1 MLIPCKDI
9 GLVLENYLSHH
20 IRELI
25 QKPKLITFLLGSA
38 PEQLSFVEIKK
49 RLADRIG
56 ASFELR
62 HYPEDP
68 PFTAFR
74 NKISDTAQLPDTT
87 GIIIQH
93 PLPAGFDPA
102 SLYSVIPHQKEIE
115 GHIPGS
121 SFHFPLSL
129 AVLAGIKY
137 VILKELRNDYTP
149 GEESIVNFSGDR
161 EPLSEYLSGKKIVI
175 VGRGITGGKPI
186 GKILSDLNVPFTMI
200 NSETKTPETYYKNA
214 DMIITAVGKKIL
226 KPSMIKKGVVLLN
239 VGLRKENGK
248 LKGDYDEEE
257 IKDIAS
263 YYTETPGGLGPL
275 DVLYLYKNLYD
286 ASNL

>member
-1 MLIPCKDI
+1 
-9 GLVLENYLSHH
+9 
-20 IRELI
+20 
-25 QKPKLITFLLGSA
+25 
-38 PEQLSFVEIKK
+38 
-49 RLADRIG
+49 
-56 ASFELR
+56 
-62 HYPEDP
+62 
-68 PFTAFR
+68 
-74 NKISDTAQLPDTT
+74 
-87 GIIIQH
+87 
-93 PLPAGFDPA
+93 
-102 SLYSVIPHQKEIE
+102 LYSVIPHQKEIE

-137 VILKELRNDYTP
+137 VILKELHKNYIP
-149 GEESIVNFSGDR
+149 GEESIVHFSNDR
-161 EPLSEYLSGKKIVI
+161 EPLSEYLSGKNIVV
-175 VGRGITGGKPI
+175 VGRGITGGRPI

-200 NSETKTPETYYKNA
+200 NSKTATPETYYKNA
-214 DMIITAVGKKIL
+214 DIIITAVGKKIL

-248 LKGDYDEEE
+248 LKGDYDEDE